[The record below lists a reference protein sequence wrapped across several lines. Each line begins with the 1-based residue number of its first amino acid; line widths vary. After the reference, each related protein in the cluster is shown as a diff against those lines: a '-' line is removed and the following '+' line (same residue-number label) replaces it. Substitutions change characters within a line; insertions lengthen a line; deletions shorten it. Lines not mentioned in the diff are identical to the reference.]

1 MESGSARHPEARM
14 AAGRTRDGAIPGEA
28 DCRGGLELDGKWVGA
43 DAARGG
49 GGGGGPSERA
59 SEGAPRL
66 AGRVS
71 RSENGRRHEWRRGL
85 AEIAA
90 GERGALA
97 EGDRRG
103 GRGRLPGE
111 AWWTRAGGWGRCG
124 LRGRRASRRVG
135 EGCLARAGYTAR
147 RARA

>member
-1 MESGSARHPEARM
+1 MESGSARRPEARM

-28 DCRGGLELDGKWVGA
+28 DCRGGLELDGKWIGV

-49 GGGGGPSERA
+49 GQVGAPRSERA
-59 SEGAPRL
+59 RAPRDWRAGFLEARMEGAMD
-66 AGRVS
+66 G
-71 RSENGRRHEWRRGL
+71 GWGL

-103 GRGRLPGE
+103 GRGRLPRHGQKKGGNARHGQAE
-111 AWWTRAGGWGRCG
+111 AGHEGLWTPS
-124 LRGRRASRRVG
+124 LRS
-135 EGCLARAGYTAR
+135 
-147 RARA
+147 